1 MNPEMN
7 SVFCFQ
13 SILSQVINV
22 IVGSGGLQLYLA
34 PDGSVRFDQPS
45 KLDSEFQAVIIDN
58 R

>member
-1 MNPEMN
+1 
-7 SVFCFQ
+7 
-13 SILSQVINV
+13 VINELMEDMQLHDSATSQE
-22 IVGSGGLQLYLA
+22 GSGGLQLYLA